1 MDLWKSENAGGLS
14 MDNDIRKKLNEESE
28 KGLNFKN
35 FEKENKYNVEQ
46 VTLDSLEFSFGVNF
60 IKVDT

>member
-1 MDLWKSENAGGLS
+1 